1 MEHNAE
7 GKYLSPGVVL
17 DNKYTIK
24 KHLASG
30 GFGHTYLATDR
41 MGSQVVVKEFYLSGV
56 CSRGSDSRTVI
67 VSIDENKDAYSTQ
80 KQKFIR
86 EARRIYKL
94 THQNI
99 VKVFDSFEENGTAY
113 YVMEYIEGCSLA
125 QMQKPISETKAILYL
140 GQILSALKC
149 VHNEGLMHLDIKPSN
164 IMIDQDDNIHLIDF
178 GASKQFDPNSDNQSV
193 LSTTGLAYT
202 PGYASFEQLSS
213 HTKNLGSHSDMYSLG
228 ATLYNLL
235 TGKTPPLPSEI
246 MEDGFTEK
254 DFASPLMVD
263 LIRSLMQVSI
273 KNRIK
278 NVAEVEAKYV
288 ALFNNDATTKIY
300 SSSTMPTPQ
309 YTEVNTVKRDVKMQ
323 KVETQKSRKNSVYV
337 LLGIAIILLIG
348 VIVGL
353 KMGDDTEKSV
363 DSHKSYAVE
372 NESYQE
378 SSQANEPTREVDA
391 QVGTSSNVYEEE
403 PTEVNY
409 DDEKEFS
416 RDGYYSYNGYFTN
429 GKSQW
434 PIKITFTIDGY
445 QVKNCTYDNLSQ
457 DYKQQTWPATFDGN
471 QLVINGKNGKKAM
484 TIYLQFDDESG
495 NSMSGTVGEMDVVLY
510 R

>member
-41 MGSQVVVKEFYLSGV
+41 MGRLVVVKEFYLSGV
-56 CSRGSDSRTVI
+56 CSRSTDSRTVI

-140 GQILSALKC
+140 EQILSALKC
-149 VHNEGLMHLDIKPSN
+149 VHNEGFMHLDIKPSN

-202 PGYASFEQLSS
+202 PGYASFEQLSG

-263 LIRSLMQVSI
+263 LIRNLMQVSI

-288 ALFNNDATTKIY
+288 ALFNNDATTKIC

-309 YTEVNTVKRDVKMQ
+309 YTEVNTVKRDVKMH
-323 KVETQKSRKNSVYV
+323 KVKTQKSRKNSVYV